1 MKTKTRSIFSGDMLP
16 RERWLVL
23 LTFGFLIAVM
33 GGSSRSDIAS
43 LPFFRASAVLFAF
56 FALAT
61 TRTGTWREI
70 RLPLTLLGLLAL
82 WMIAQLIPL
91 PADVWSS
98 LPGRDIIHRMDR
110 LLGHVDR
117 WRPISMTPSLTL
129 NSLLALSV
137 PAAALL
143 LAAAIPVEERGR
155 LWWAIWAF
163 AMLSA
168 AFSLFQF
175 VAGARSAFYLYRI
188 TNEGAL
194 VGLFANRNHQALLLA
209 LGILAAGWLITQEF
223 LRKHSRPV
231 VVPALSGSILILIL
245 LILTIGSRQ
254 GLICGLLALT
264 VIFGAI
270 RWGSGQRAKAVGQR
284 TAGAMPARPLV
295 RVAVIVLPFVVIGGL
310 IALFYWSDRSNAI
323 VRLIDG
329 DGDAAADMR
338 FAAFGTVLGLLKSQ
352 WVLGGGFGSFAKL
365 FQTVEP
371 DALLLP
377 SYFNQAHNDWLQL
390 PIEGGLPGVLIA
402 LAGLV
407 WLAVSLVSAVFG
419 RGRATTPVKV
429 EAMLLGAAFA
439 CLAICSFVDYP
450 LRVPSLEMVAAFL
463 VALSVKCRTRS
474 AGIDEAAKPAS

>member
-1 MKTKTRSIFSGDMLP
+1 MNRKARSIFLRDMLP
-16 RERWLVL
+16 RERWLIL
-23 LTFGFLIAVM
+23 LAFGFLIAVM

-61 TRTGTWREI
+61 VRAGAWREI
-70 RLPLTLLGLLAL
+70 RLPLILLGLLAL
-82 WMIAQLIPL
+82 WMVAQLIPL

-98 LPGRDIIHRMDR
+98 LPGRDVIYRMDQ
-110 LLGHVDR
+110 LLGHSDR
-117 WRPISMTPSLTL
+117 WRPISLTPSLTL
-129 NSLLALSV
+129 NSLLALTV
-137 PAAALL
+137 PVAALL
-143 LAAAIPVEERGR
+143 LSAAIPAGERIR

-175 VAGARSAFYLYRI
+175 VAGPRSAFYLYRI
-188 TNEGAL
+188 TNEGGL

-231 VVPALSGSILILIL
+231 AVPALSGSILMLIL
-245 LILTIGSRQ
+245 LILAIGSRQ
-254 GLICGLLALT
+254 GLICGLLALAFT
-264 VIFGAI
+264 LSAT
-270 RWGSGQRAKAVGQR
+270 RWGAGQQVKTANRR
-284 TAGAMPARPLV
+284 TAGTMPTRRLV
-295 RVAVIVLPFVVIGGL
+295 RAAVLVLPFVVIGGL

-338 FAAFGTVLGLLKSQ
+338 FAAFDTVLELLKSQ

-377 SYFNQAHNDWLQL
+377 SYFNAAHNDWLQL

-402 LAGLV
+402 LVGLV
-407 WLAVSLVSAVFG
+407 WLVATLVGAVLDKG
-419 RGRATTPVKV
+419 RVIKSVQV
-429 EAMLLGAAFA
+429 EAMLLGVAFA

-450 LRVPSLEMVAAFL
+450 LRVPSLGMVAAFL
-463 VALSVKCRTRS
+463 VVISVKCWTHS
-474 AGIDEAAKPAS
+474 AGIDETAKPAS